1 MPHRGG
7 AGFGSFGSPDL
18 SPGHRGPLSGPV
30 FSGSAGGAGRPP
42 PRKQRKPVVHQPVA
56 EHGEDRGWP
65 RQSVTYYILDGDRVL
80 ISTESKR
87 GKARD
92 VIRDGWASICV
103 MGQEAPY
110 PSVTVEGSACIRTAG
125 IGQATARIFGAISG
139 NQTAPLSDEDLA
151 RLDRVILEITCARV
165 YGASHLPAAE

>member
-1 MPHRGG
+1 MTSITIYYLIKKLVTGEPMTFDPSIREFLTAARLGVVCTIR
-7 AGFGSFGSPDL
+7 PD
-18 SPGHRGPLSGPV
+18 
-30 FSGSAGGAGRPP
+30 GR
-42 PRKQRKPVVHQPVA
+42 
-56 EHGEDRGWP
+56 P

-110 PSVTVEGSACIRTAG
+110 PSVTVEGPAGIRTAG
-125 IGQATARIFGAISG
+125 IGQATARIFAAISG
-139 NQTAPLSDEDLA
+139 NQAAPLSDEDLA
-151 RLDRVILEITCARV
+151 RLDRVVLDITCAHV

>member
-1 MPHRGG
+1 MTSITIYYLIKKLVTGEPMTFDPSIREFLTAARLGVVCTIR
-7 AGFGSFGSPDL
+7 PD
-18 SPGHRGPLSGPV
+18 
-30 FSGSAGGAGRPP
+30 GR
-42 PRKQRKPVVHQPVA
+42 
-56 EHGEDRGWP
+56 P

-110 PSVTVEGSACIRTAG
+110 PSVTVEGPACIRTAG
-125 IGQATARIFGAISG
+125 IGQATARIFAAISG
-139 NQTAPLSDEDLA
+139 NQAAPLSDEDLA
-151 RLDRVILEITCARV
+151 RLDRVVLEITCAQV

>member
-1 MPHRGG
+1 MTFDPSIREFLTAARLGVVCTIRPGG
-7 AGFGSFGSPDL
+7 
-18 SPGHRGPLSGPV
+18 R
-30 FSGSAGGAGRPP
+30 
-42 PRKQRKPVVHQPVA
+42 
-56 EHGEDRGWP
+56 P
-65 RQSVTYYILDGDRVL
+65 RQSVTYYILDGDRVF

-110 PSVTVEGSACIRTAG
+110 PSVTVEGPACIRTVG
-125 IGQATARIFGAISG
+125 IGQATARIFAAISG